1 MSKKHIIV
9 VAVIVIVAAGA
20 GFFGGIKY
28 QQAKVASAFKSGNFA
43 AGNRTGMFQQGATG
57 ARRAGGQGMGG
68 QFITGQ
74 VISKDDKSITVKV
87 GDTGSK
93 IIFYSNSTSIGKTT
107 SGTASDIAVGQ
118 EIMASGTSNSDGSV
132 TAQNIQI
139 RPGIASST
147 PPTK

>member
-1 MSKKHIIV
+1 MSKKHIII
-9 VAVIVIVAAGA
+9 VAVIVIVAAGG
-20 GFFGGIKY
+20 GFFGGMKY
-28 QQAKVASAFKSGNFA
+28 QQNKLTASFKSGNFA
-43 AGNRTGMFQQGATG
+43 AGARTGMFPQGANG
-57 ARRAGGQGMGG
+57 ARRTGGAGMGG

-93 IIFYSNSTSIGKTT
+93 IIFYSGSTAFAKTT
-107 SGTASDIAVGQ
+107 SGTADDIVVGK

-139 RPGIASST
+139 RPSMASST